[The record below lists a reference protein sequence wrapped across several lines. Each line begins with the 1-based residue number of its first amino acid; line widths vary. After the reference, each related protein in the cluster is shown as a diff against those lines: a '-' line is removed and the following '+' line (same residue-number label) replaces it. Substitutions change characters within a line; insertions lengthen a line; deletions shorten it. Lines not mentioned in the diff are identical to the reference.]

1 MLDRCRR
8 QAAVRIASLDEF
20 HPLARLARARTST
33 RLTLRHRKLPR
44 APPTTRILPLAYS
57 PPKPPEPKD
66 AQRIRAAKSR
76 IARIP
81 YCDLR
86 VFSDGSKLQ
95 DGSTGA
101 AAALYITGLELPT
114 VSIHLGK
121 MMEVYD
127 AELIEALT
135 GLKAALQS
143 PAATFAENVI
153 VMLDNQEAAYRLLI
167 GQPTLTSQGIILDFR
182 ATADRRP
189 LRTRNSISP
198 GPGKVMVQW
207 IPGHTDIPGNE
218 AADRAAKAA
227 VSTPPPEHHESV
239 SSLAALASW
248 ARSQHLKNVTAY
260 WHGNIPGTY
269 LELQI
274 PCIQVLLG
282 TPKGAI
288 LFARFLGASNFLT
301 RGNLGMAR
309 QKRLIDMVS
318 KVTTNVAEVIVPAYR
333 TTPHAALYR
342 EAGILPAPL
351 MLDRCRRNAAV
362 RATGLDEHHPL
373 ARMIR
378 SRAYTCLTLRHSELP
393 RAPIPPRVLPLDHPP
408 PRPPDI
414 KDVRQI
420 RAAKAHIMR
429 IPLWDVQIFS
439 DGSKLQDGSTGV
451 AAVLYAAG
459 HTLPSTAAHLGEAME
474 VYDAELYGAL
484 IGLKAALKSPAAAF
498 AENAVIL
505 LDNQEAAYRLLTG
518 TPTKTSQDVILEFRA
533 TAALWPLRTRNAF
546 SSGPGRVIVH

>member
-1 MLDRCRR
+1 M
-8 QAAVRIASLDEF
+8 
-20 HPLARLARARTST
+20 TS
-33 RLTLRHRKLPR
+33 
-44 APPTTRILPLAYS
+44 
-57 PPKPPEPKD
+57 
-66 AQRIRAAKSR
+66 RAA
-76 IARIP
+76 
-81 YCDLR
+81 
-86 VFSDGSKLQ
+86 
-95 DGSTGA
+95 
-101 AAALYITGLELPT
+101 
-114 VSIHLGK
+114 
-121 MMEVYD
+121 
-127 AELIEALT
+127 
-135 GLKAALQS
+135 
-143 PAATFAENVI
+143 
-153 VMLDNQEAAYRLLI
+153 
-167 GQPTLTSQGIILDFR
+167 R
-182 ATADRRP
+182 ATAHVRSLANAVRGVP
-189 LRTRNSISP
+189 ANLLRL
-198 GPGKVMVQW
+198 
-207 IPGHTDIPGNE
+207 
-218 AADRAAKAA
+218 AATAA
-227 VSTPPPEHHESV
+227 VLP
-239 SSLAALASW
+239 
-248 ARSQHLKNVTAY
+248 
-260 WHGNIPGTY
+260 
-269 LELQI
+269 
-274 PCIQVLLG
+274 VLLY
-282 TPKGAI
+282 
-288 LFARFLGASNFLT
+288 GASIWYHGTQRHLA

>member
-274 PCIQVLLG
+274 PWYVKAPPELHLPRFYLSYLLQCRTAHGDFTCYHQKLGHPPEGKTCACGSAKSLTHFLPCRPAWRQAEIAEPKLRLGSIQVLLG

-301 RGNLGMAR
+301 R
-309 QKRLIDMVS
+309 
-318 KVTTNVAEVIVPAYR
+318 
-333 TTPHAALYR
+333 
-342 EAGILPAPL
+342 
-351 MLDRCRRNAAV
+351 
-362 RATGLDEHHPL
+362 
-373 ARMIR
+373 
-378 SRAYTCLTLRHSELP
+378 
-393 RAPIPPRVLPLDHPP
+393 VLPGRLAGRLRDYGFPSWACRWARSFASDRSAHLRIESFIAPTASLAHGLP
-408 PRPPDI
+408 QGSPASPILFLLFIAPMHHSNMHFGYAD
-414 KDVRQI
+414 D
-420 RAAKAHIMR
+420 AAMLGHA
-429 IPLWDVQIFS
+429 S
-439 DGSKLQDGSTGV
+439 SLQDS
-451 AAVLYAAG
+451 AANATKLAN
-459 HTLPSTAAHLGEAME
+459 EAIKW
-474 VYDAELYGAL
+474 G
-484 IGLKAALKSPAAAF
+484 
-498 AENAVIL
+498 AENGL
-505 LDNQEAAYRLLTG
+505 
-518 TPTKTSQDVILEFRA
+518 S
-533 TAALWPLRTRNAF
+533 F
-546 SSGPGRVIVH
+546 SSGKTELQHFHRTRETEPSVTIGPATIPE